1 MTREKKISVACEKK
15 RLATPDIETL
25 THLITFEFGYIYWSY
40 NMIYKLLKKI
50 RRWHNLFNLL
60 FIFVTA
66 SRVNNLTKT
75 EAGPCHQNRKF
86 QLWIGLTLL
95 FVVLALVAASLA
107 AYFLTG
113 KPIITFVSGL
123 YQSFWIFSQNLLIYS
138 SLLKVW
144 CLI

>member
-1 MTREKKISVACEKK
+1 MFRVPLKKADIIFMFLNEYIKYLTFACCS
-15 RLATPDIETL
+15 RL
-25 THLITFEFGYIYWSY
+25 
-40 NMIYKLLKKI
+40 YKLLKII

-75 EAGPCHQNRKF
+75 EARPCHQNRTF

-123 YQSFWIFSQNLLIYS
+123 CQSF
-138 SLLKVW
+138 
-144 CLI
+144 